1 MGFCMFIFP
10 SCDIVYYMDENY
22 SSSANIGRQSTDGLK
37 NITHAGLFAR
47 FVAFMVDLAI
57 MSFVAFGFVLLTQN
71 TVCKASTYVK
81 KAQDEFYS
89 YQIDSGLYEKSESTG
104 LFKERTFDSYKG
116 YQDMFFSYYTD
127 YLVNKCPE
135 KYRISYDG
143 KDVYWFNVHVL
154 GQPDDLNLYASDL
167 EGLHEIVKVNAA
179 SLFTYKLDADNKPL
193 YNEVALPKCVE
204 NNPEAEISEEN
215 QKKLTRYFYIS
226 DVDNTDNS
234 YCYYYIAT
242 LDLTS
247 RKFVSNAYDQWYMH
261 YYTLPLVCSFGFSMI
276 IFFFVLPMI
285 FKRGETIGKLI
296 FHLGLANKL
305 GYKHSRLQLI
315 PRTFFLVAVVVVLA
329 LVIGINLWFLGIVT
343 FLALASYGLAI
354 FTKDHKAIHD
364 YIAGTIVVDK
374 VHSEI
379 YDNATQEDKV
389 KSEIEAVQSLISDVE
404 VPTDNSVLYVN
415 KNYNKDKDDKE
426 G

>member
-1 MGFCMFIFP
+1 
-10 SCDIVYYMDENY
+10 
-22 SSSANIGRQSTDGLK
+22 
-37 NITHAGLFAR
+37 
-47 FVAFMVDLAI
+47 
-57 MSFVAFGFVLLTQN
+57 
-71 TVCKASTYVK
+71 
-81 KAQDEFYS
+81 
-89 YQIDSGLYEKSESTG
+89 
-104 LFKERTFDSYKG
+104 
-116 YQDMFFSYYTD
+116 
-127 YLVNKCPE
+127 
-135 KYRISYDG
+135 
-143 KDVYWFNVHVL
+143 
-154 GQPDDLNLYASDL
+154 
-167 EGLHEIVKVNAA
+167 
-179 SLFTYKLDADNKPL
+179 
-193 YNEVALPKCVE
+193 
-204 NNPEAEISEEN
+204 
-215 QKKLTRYFYIS
+215 
-226 DVDNTDNS
+226 
-234 YCYYYIAT
+234 
-242 LDLTS
+242 
-247 RKFVSNAYDQWYMH
+247 
-261 YYTLPLVCSFGFSMI
+261 MI

-343 FLALASYGLAI
+343 FLALVSYGLAI

-415 KNYNKDKDDKE
+415 KNYSKDKDDKE

>member
-1 MGFCMFIFP
+1 MGFCMFIFS

-22 SSSANIGRQSTDGLK
+22 SASANIGRQTTDGLK

-47 FVAFMVDLAI
+47 FVAFIVDLAI
-57 MSFVAFGFVLLTQN
+57 MSFVAFGFTLLTQN
-71 TVCKASTYVK
+71 TVCKASSFVK
-81 KAQDEFYS
+81 NAQNDFYS
-89 YQIDSGLYEKSESTG
+89 YQIDSGLYEKSETTNDYVP
-104 LFKERTFDSYKG
+104 KTFASYKG
-116 YQDMFFSYYTD
+116 YEDLFYSYYTD

-143 KDVYWFNVHVL
+143 NDVYWFNVHVL
-154 GQPDDLNLYASDL
+154 GQPDDLELYPNDIAKLD
-167 EGLHEIVKVNAA
+167 EIVKVDAA
-179 SLFTYKLDADNKPL
+179 SLYTYKLDGSGNKI
-193 YNEVALPKCVE
+193 YNERAIPTCL
-204 NNPEAEISEEN
+204 NNDPEGVVDEEHE
-215 QKKLTRYFYIS
+215 KKLTRYYYIS
-226 DVDNTDNS
+226 DADNTNNQT
-234 YCYYYIAT
+234 CYYHIAT
-242 LDLTS
+242 LDLTA
-247 RKFVSNAYDQWYMH
+247 RKFVSDAYDQWYMH

-296 FHLGLANKL
+296 FHLGLVNKL

-315 PRTFFLVAVVVVLA
+315 PRTFFLVVVVVA
-329 LVIGINLWFLGIVT
+329 LGLIIGINLWFLGIVT
-343 FLALASYGLAI
+343 FLALVSYGLAI

-364 YIAGTIVVDK
+364 YIAGTMVVDK

-389 KSEIEAVQSLISDVE
+389 KKEINTVQSLIHDVE
-404 VPTDNSVLYVN
+404 IPQDNSVLYVN
-415 KNYNKDKDDKE
+415 KNFNKDKDDKE

>member
-1 MGFCMFIFP
+1 
-10 SCDIVYYMDENY
+10 MDENY
-22 SSSANIGRQSTDGLK
+22 NASSDIGRESTDGLK
-37 NITHAGLFAR
+37 NIAHAGLFAR
-47 FVAFMVDLAI
+47 FVAFIVDLAI

-71 TVCKASTYVK
+71 TVCKASTFVK
-81 KAQDEFYS
+81 NAQNEYYS
-89 YQIDSGLYEKSESTG
+89 YQIDSGLFEKNEVNG
-104 LFKERTFDSYKG
+104 LYKERTFETYQG
-116 YQDMFFSYYTD
+116 YEDMFFSYYTD

-135 KYRISYDG
+135 KYRLSQDG

-154 GQPDDLNLYASDL
+154 GQADDLNLYASDL
-167 EGLHEIVKVNAA
+167 EGLHDIVKKDAPA
-179 SLFTYKLDADNKPL
+179 LFTYKLDAENKPL
-193 YNEVALPKCVE
+193 YNEFALPKCQG
-204 NNPEAEISEEN
+204 NNPEAEISAED

-226 DVDNTDNS
+226 DADNTDNQ

-242 LDLTS
+242 LDLTA
-247 RKFVSNAYDQWYMH
+247 RKFVSNAYDQWYLH
-261 YYTLPLVCSFGFSMI
+261 YYTFPLVFSFAFSMV

-315 PRTFFLVAVVVVLA
+315 PRVFFMLAVVVALA
-329 LVIGINLWFLGIVT
+329 LLIGINLWLLGIVT

-354 FTKDHKAIHD
+354 FTKQHKAIHD
-364 YIAGTIVVDK
+364 YLAGTIVIDK

-379 YDNATQEDKV
+379 FDNATQEAKV
-389 KSEIEAVQSLISDVE
+389 KSEIESVKSLIHDVE
-404 VPTDNSVLYVN
+404 VPQDNSVLYVN
-415 KNYNKDKDDKE
+415 KNFQKDKEDKE